1 MRGYFRA
8 FAVGLLL
15 FSGAS
20 TASAQTIDASAR
32 TGAGQSAKLSAAAV
46 PGSGVTLEI
55 ALPDGR
61 KQTLAGLGEELT
73 PLGGKPG
80 DKALMVL
87 DIDNDGID
95 EIFVRVAMPPQLG
108 TLIVFRWNSVYGE
121 FAPVEFTDER
131 DQKSRF
137 LAVDFALPVSID
149 PSGKIEAQFVSER
162 ADGRKSYYVARY
174 RWSGNGY
181 VQSADN

>member
-1 MRGYFRA
+1 MRGFFAA

-15 FSGAS
+15 LTGAG
-20 TASAQTIDASAR
+20 TASAQTIDATAR
-32 TGAGQSAKLSAAAV
+32 TGAGQSAKLTATAI

-61 KQTLAGLGEELT
+61 KQTLAGLGEELI

-95 EIFVRVAMPPQLG
+95 EIFVRVSMPPQLG
-108 TLIVFRWNSVYGE
+108 TLIVFRWNSQYGE

-162 ADGRKSYYVARY
+162 ADGRKSHYVARY
-174 RWSGNGY
+174 RWSGDGY